1 MINFLKNGDFQHPQY
16 AIFAAVGLIIW
27 LIAYFNLF
35 KKPQIFIPSKYK
47 VGSFSI
53 FRMIFFFS
61 TLVAWVYLAIALAG
75 PRRPL
80 GNQEDKINVK
90 DIYVVVDLSRSML
103 AEDMPPNRFES
114 AKKQVHDFV
123 NMFTLDRIGV
133 IVFAEKVFT
142 LLPLTTDSKIISK
155 MIGGIQMGPLGDGT
169 NIGDALALATARLL
183 ESEAKSKIIVLL
195 TDGVANVGTM
205 TPMQAAEIAK
215 ENKIKIYTIGM
226 GGDENARIP
235 IGGKNVFGVQRY
247 QTIPGGSIDVKTMK
261 DISEMTGGKSYLAKN
276 NNSLKQVL
284 DQINRLE
291 RTEVIKRQGKVVF
304 EELYYKYLV
313 IAAILFVF
321 SELGRRYL
329 GRELV

>member
-1 MINFLKNGDFQHPQY
+1 MMNFLKNGDFQHPQY
-16 AIFAAVGLIIW
+16 AYLALAGFIIW
-27 LIAYFNLF
+27 TIAYFNLF
-35 KKPQIFIPSKYK
+35 KKPQIFIPNKYK
-47 VGSFSI
+47 VGSFSF
-53 FRMIFFFS
+53 FRMLFF
-61 TLVAWVYLAIALAG
+61 VATTIAWGYLAIALAG

-123 NMFTLDRIGV
+123 NLFTLDRIGV

-142 LLPLTTDSKIISK
+142 LLPLTTDTKIISK
-155 MIGGIQMGPLGDGT
+155 MVNGIQMGPLGDGT

-313 IAAILFVF
+313 VAAMLFVL

>member
-1 MINFLKNGDFQHPQY
+1 MKSILMQEYAHPLW
-16 AIFAAVGLIIW
+16 ALFALAGLVFW
-27 LIAYFNLF
+27 LWGFFNWF
-35 KKPQIFIPSKYK
+35 KKPQIFLPKKYK

-53 FRMIFFFS
+53 LRIVFFI
-61 TLVAWVYLAIALAG
+61 TGALAWAYLAIALAG

-123 NMFTLDRIGV
+123 NLFNLDRIGV

-142 LLPLTTDSKIISK
+142 LLPLTTDTKIISK
-155 MIGGIQMGPLGDGT
+155 MVNSIQMGPLGDGT
-169 NIGDALALATARLL
+169 NIGDALALGTARLL

-205 TPMQAAEIAK
+205 TPMQAAELAK
-215 ENKIKIYTIGM
+215 ENKIKIYTIGI

-235 IGGKNVFGVQRY
+235 IGGRNVFGVQRY
-247 QTIPGGSIDVKTMK
+247 QTIPGGSIDIKTMK
-261 DISEMTGGKSYLAKN
+261 EISEMTGGKSYLAKN
-276 NNSLKQVL
+276 NDTLRKVL
-284 DQINRLE
+284 DEINRLE
-291 RTEVIKRQGKVVF
+291 RTEVIKMQGKVVY
-304 EELYYKYLV
+304 EELYYQYLV
-313 IAAILFVF
+313 WAAFLFLI

>member
-1 MINFLKNGDFQHPQY
+1 MKALLLQDYSHPE
-16 AIFAAVGLIIW
+16 FALVALVGFVFWIW
-27 LIAYFNLF
+27 AFFNWF
-35 KKPQIFIPSKYK
+35 KKPQIFLPKKYK

-53 FRMIFFFS
+53 FRLIFFVVGV
-61 TLVAWVYLAIALAG
+61 VAWGYLAVALAG

-80 GNQEDKINVK
+80 GNQEDKVNVK

-123 NMFTLDRIGV
+123 NMFNLDRIGV

-142 LLPLTTDSKIISK
+142 LLPLTTDTKIISK
-155 MIGGIQMGPLGDGT
+155 MVNSIQMGPLGDGT
-169 NIGDALALATARLL
+169 NIGDALALGTARLL

-205 TPMQAAEIAK
+205 TPLQAAELARD
-215 ENKIKIYTIGM
+215 NKIKIYTIGI

-261 DISEMTGGKSYLAKN
+261 EISEMTGGKSYLAKN
-276 NNSLKQVL
+276 NDALKKVL
-284 DQINRLE
+284 DEINRLE
-291 RTEVIKRQGKVVF
+291 RTEVIKRQGKVVY
-304 EELYYKYLV
+304 EELYYQYLLY
-313 IAAILFVF
+313 AAVLFVF
-321 SELGRRYL
+321 SEIGRRYL

>member
-1 MINFLKNGDFQHPQY
+1 MMNFLKNGDFQHPQY
-16 AIFAAVGLIIW
+16 ALFALVGFVIW
-27 LIAYFNLF
+27 TMAYFNLF
-35 KKPQIFIPSKYK
+35 KKPQIFIPNKYK
-47 VGSFSI
+47 IGSFSF
-53 FRMIFFFS
+53 FRTVFFIA
-61 TLVAWVYLAIALAG
+61 TTIAWGYLAVALAG

-123 NMFTLDRIGV
+123 NLFTLDRIGV

-142 LLPLTTDSKIISK
+142 LLPLTTDTKIISK
-155 MIGGIQMGPLGDGT
+155 MVNGIQMGPLGDGT

-291 RTEVIKRQGKVVF
+291 RTEVIKRQGKVVY

-313 IAAILFVF
+313 VAAMLFVL

>member
-1 MINFLKNGDFQHPQY
+1 MKGLLLQEYGHPEYAFVALIGFLF
-16 AIFAAVGLIIW
+16 W
-27 LIAYFNLF
+27 LWGYFNWF
-35 KKPQIFIPSKYK
+35 KKPQIFLPKKYK

-53 FRMIFFFS
+53 LRLVFFLTG
-61 TLVAWVYLAIALAG
+61 TLAWLFFAVSLAG
-75 PRRPL
+75 PRKPL
-80 GNQEDKINVK
+80 GNQEDKVNVK

-123 NMFTLDRIGV
+123 NMFNLDRIGV

-142 LLPLTTDSKIISK
+142 LLPLTTDTKIISK
-155 MIGGIQMGPLGDGT
+155 MVNSIQMGPLGDGT
-169 NIGDALALATARLL
+169 NIGDALALGTARLL

-205 TPMQAAEIAK
+205 TPLQAAELAK
-215 ENKIKIYTIGM
+215 DNKIKIYTIGI

-261 DISEMTGGKSYLAKN
+261 EISEMTGGKSYLAKN
-276 NNSLKQVL
+276 NDTLKKVL
-284 DQINRLE
+284 DEINRLE
-291 RTEVIKRQGKVVF
+291 RTEVIKRQGKVVY
-304 EELYYKYLV
+304 EELYYQYLV
-313 IAAILFVF
+313 YAVLIFVL

-329 GRELV
+329 ARELV

>member
-1 MINFLKNGDFQHPQY
+1 MMNFLKNGDFQHPQY
-16 AIFAAVGLIIW
+16 AFFALIGFLVW
-27 LIAYFNLF
+27 SIAYFNLF
-35 KKPQIFIPSKYK
+35 KKPQIFIPKKYK
-47 VGSFSI
+47 IGSFSF
-53 FRMIFFFS
+53 FRIIFF
-61 TLVAWVYLAIALAG
+61 VATTIAWAYLAIALAG

-123 NMFTLDRIGV
+123 NLFTLDRIGV

-142 LLPLTTDSKIISK
+142 LLPLTTDTKIISK
-155 MIGGIQMGPLGDGT
+155 MVNGIQMGPLGDGT

-205 TPMQAAEIAK
+205 TPVQAAEIAK

-261 DISEMTGGKSYLAKN
+261 EISEMTGGKTYLAKN

-284 DQINRLE
+284 EQINKLE
-291 RTEVIKRQGKVVF
+291 RTGVIKRQGKVVF
-304 EELYYKYLV
+304 EELYYRYLV
-313 IAAILFVF
+313 IAAILFAF